1 MKEMSVGITFTQSCA
16 WKPDWKL
23 HWLPLAGDFEGR
35 RPCGRMCC
43 VCVCIDVWGDALM
56 EGTLGLLSAPHNHK
70 TERHAPSTL
79 AIIHTHAH
87 TGAEESLQQLTPAGC
102 DCGCA
107 LISRE
112 KALSGPL
119 AGVRANYPGIFQV
132 MGYVKSTRDR
142 YAQMWDSSGLLG
154 DMLAK
159 GK

>member
-79 AIIHTHAH
+79 AIIHTHRRRRKPSATYSRWMRLRLRSH
-87 TGAEESLQQLTPAGC
+87 LKGKSPLWPPSWSQGKLPWYIPGNGVCEEYTWSVCPNVRQLG
-102 DCGCA
+102 
-107 LISRE
+107 
-112 KALSGPL
+112 
-119 AGVRANYPGIFQV
+119 
-132 MGYVKSTRDR
+132 
-142 YAQMWDSSGLLG
+142 SSGRHVG
-154 DMLAK
+154 
-159 GK
+159 